1 MKYDYIIVGAGSA
14 GCILANRLSESGQHS
29 VLVVEAGPKDGALSL
44 KIPAAMLTNLKSTK
58 YNWAFKGDPEP
69 ELNNRQLKHDRGMT
83 LGGSSSINGMVFIR
97 GHAQDFEVWKESG
110 CQGWGYADVLP
121 YFKRLENFDGGG
133 CEFRG
138 DSGPMNVHRPSPSN
152 PLSSAF
158 VQAGLEAGY
167 PQTDDIVGYC
177 QEGFGPLDQSIHNG
191 ERWSAT
197 RAYLNPARER
207 TNLTIVTGALV
218 ERVLI
223 KDKVATGINY
233 KNQRGEQVTAWAN
246 KEVILSSGAVGSPQL
261 LMLSGIGPKAHL
273 ADMGIPL
280 VKDLPGVGQN
290 LNDHPDLVMKFKCLK
305 PVTLWPK
312 LSLVGRMMAGVEWL
326 TRRKGICA
334 TNHFDVVGCI
344 RSHPDVAY
352 PDLQLTLTP
361 LGVEDHTSWDPIE
374 EHAFQIH
381 VGLMQT
387 HSRGRIEL
395 VSADPAAAPS
405 ILVNY
410 LQDHR
415 DREAMRSGIRLV
427 RELVRQPSL
436 DLYRGEEIFPG
447 DALTSDAELDQCI
460 NRESYTQ
467 WHLSCTV
474 RMGVDPDTGA
484 VVDTSGRVHGIKA
497 LRVVDASIMPRVTNG
512 NTNAPTMMLAEKLS
526 DAILGLPPL
535 PPIELELWQ
544 RSATE

>member
-1 MKYDYIIVGAGSA
+1 MKFDYIIVGAGSA

-29 VLVVEAGPKDGALSL
+29 VLVVEAGPKDSALSL
-44 KIPAAMLTNLKSTK
+44 KIPAAMLANLKSTK
-58 YNWAFKGDPEP
+58 YNWTFKGDPEP
-69 ELNNRQLKHDRGMT
+69 ELNNRQIIHDRGKV

-97 GHAQDFEVWKESG
+97 GHAQDFEGWKESG

-121 YFKRLENFDGGG
+121 YFKRLENFDAGGSD
-133 CEFRG
+133 FRG
-138 DSGPMNVHRPSPSN
+138 DSGPMKVHRPSPSN

-158 VQAGLEAGY
+158 VQAGVEAGY

-177 QEGFGPLDQSIHNG
+177 QEGFGPLDQSIYNG
-191 ERWSAT
+191 ERWSTT
-197 RAYLNPARER
+197 RAYLNPARDR
-207 TNLTIVTGALV
+207 SNLTIETGALV

-223 KDKVATGINY
+223 SDKVATGIEY
-233 KNQRGEQVTAWAN
+233 KNRRGERVTALAN
-246 KEVILSSGAVGSPQL
+246 KEVILCSGAVGSPKL

-280 VKDLPGVGQN
+280 VEDLPGVGQN
-290 LNDHPDLVMKFKCLK
+290 LNEHPDLVMKFKCVK
-305 PVTLWPK
+305 PVSMWSK
-312 LSLVGRMMAGVEWL
+312 LTLVGRIMAGVEWV

-334 TNHFDVVGCI
+334 SNHFDVVGCI

-361 LGVEDHTSWDPIE
+361 LAIDHTTWKPIN

-381 VGLMQT
+381 IGLMQA

-405 ILVNY
+405 ILANY
-410 LQDHR
+410 LHDHR
-415 DREAMRSGIRLV
+415 DREALRSGVRLV

-436 DLYRGEEIFPG
+436 DQYRGAEIFPG
-447 DALTSDAELDQCI
+447 DALKSDAEIDQCI
-460 NRESYTQ
+460 NSETTTQ
-467 WHLSCTV
+467 WHLSCTA
-474 RMGVDPDTGA
+474 RMGMDPKMGA
-484 VVDTSGRVHGIKA
+484 VVDPSGRVHGIKA

-512 NTNAPTMMLAEKLS
+512 NTNAPTLMLADKLS
-526 DAILGLPPL
+526 DTILGLPPL
-535 PPIELELWQ
+535 SPIELELWQ
-544 RSATE
+544 HSSPE